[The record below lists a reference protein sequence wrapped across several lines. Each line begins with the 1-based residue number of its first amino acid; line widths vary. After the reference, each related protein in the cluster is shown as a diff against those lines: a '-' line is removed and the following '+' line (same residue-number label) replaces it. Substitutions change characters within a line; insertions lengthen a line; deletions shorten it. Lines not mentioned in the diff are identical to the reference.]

1 LQRRIVRKKTDP
13 KPSKGELSQLLA
25 ELAHAPARHLTA
37 RPRLSR
43 GRKLGRYQLQKKL
56 GQGASGWVFQALDC
70 ELDREVAL
78 KVFRHSTLAGEVDRV
93 RREARAL
100 AAISHPNVVTVYDAG
115 AADGYTYLALELSR
129 YGTLAQRIGSGPLR
143 VEQIGPLLQQLCAG
157 LVALHAAGI
166 VHRDLKPDNVLIFEN
181 EQAKIADFGLAKL
194 QGTRQSVQR
203 ERTQTGTLLG
213 TVHYMSPEQVRGER
227 ADERSDVFSFG
238 AVLYELLT
246 GRRPFT
252 ANSPAETFS
261 AILRDEPSERSF
273 SKGSVQQALFAVARR
288 CLQKSPAARWPA
300 SAQLAAAVQAALS
313 SEPVHELALA
323 SLHGPVPTHY
333 AKSASV
339 HVAYQCIGDGPDY
352 IIGVPP
358 LTSNIEVMWESPEAE
373 RFMRKLGAL
382 GRYVHFD
389 KRGTGMSDPV
399 PPVPFSER
407 VDDLVSVMDAERIE
421 RAFVGGVS
429 EGGPMCLVF
438 ANRHRERTRGLILIN
453 SFARMTPA
461 PGYPFGRERADFEGM
476 IEAWASRWGTPETL
490 SARFF
495 FASRADDP
503 QFVASWVNRYE
514 RQCNGPGTLK
524 ALMHMNLDI
533 DVRSELAH
541 VRTPTLIIHRS
552 GDPAVPVEHGRYLAQ
567 HIPNAQ
573 YVELEGVDHAPWEG
587 DQDAVLK
594 HVAAFIARN
603 S

>member
-1 LQRRIVRKKTDP
+1 VRKKTEP
-13 KPSKGELSQLLA
+13 KAPKAGFSQLLA
-25 ELAHAPARHLTA
+25 ELAHAPARRLSA

-43 GRKLGRYQLQKKL
+43 GRKLGRYQLQEKL
-56 GQGASGWVFQALDC
+56 GQGASGWVFQALDR

-78 KVFRHSTLAGEVDRV
+78 KIFRASALAGEVDRV
-93 RREARAL
+93 RREALAL
-100 AAISHPNVVTVYDAG
+100 AAVSHPNVVTVYDAG

-129 YGTLAQRIGSGPLR
+129 HGTLAQRIASGPLP
-143 VEQIGPLLQQLCAG
+143 VEQIGQLVQQLCAG

-166 VHRDLKPDNVLIFEN
+166 VHRDLKPDNVLIFEGD
-181 EQAKIADFGLAKL
+181 QAKIADFGLAKL
-194 QGTRQSVQR
+194 HGTRRSLGR
-203 ERTQTGTLLG
+203 ARTQTGTLLG

-227 ADERSDVFSFG
+227 ADVRSDVFSFG
-238 AVLYELLT
+238 AVLYELLV
-246 GRRPFT
+246 GSRPFA
-252 ANSPAETFS
+252 ANSPAETLS
-261 AILRDEPSERSF
+261 AILRDEPVEPSF
-273 SKGSVQQALFAVARR
+273 RNAPVHQALFAVARR
-288 CLQKSPAARWPA
+288 CLQKSPEARW
-300 SAQLAAAVQAALS
+300 SSSVQLAAAVQTALS
-313 SEPVHELALA
+313 SEPAHELALA
-323 SLHGPVPTHY
+323 SIQGPVPTHY
-333 AKSASV
+333 AKSGNV
-339 HVAYQCIGDGPDY
+339 HVAYQCIGDGADY

-358 LTSNIEVMWESPEAE
+358 LTSNIEVMWESPEAK
-373 RFMRKLGAL
+373 RFIRKLGAL

-399 PPVPFSER
+399 PPVPLSER

-438 ANRHRERTRGLILIN
+438 ANLHPERTRGLILIN

-461 PGYPFGRERADFEGM
+461 LDYPFGRERADFEGM
-476 IEAWASRWGTPETL
+476 IEAWAARWGTPETL
-490 SARFF
+490 TARFF

-514 RQCNGPGTLK
+514 RQCNSPGTLK

-533 DVRSELAH
+533 DIRSELAR
-541 VRTPTLIIHRS
+541 VRTPTLIIHRR

-573 YVELEGVDHAPWEG
+573 YVELDGVDHAPWEG

-594 HVAAFIARN
+594 QVAEFIARHR
-603 S
+603 